1 MRWIWPFIWNEGFQ
15 ERKQTSRMS
24 VIRAFIAIELS
35 SEIYAR
41 LNEVEDQLQKRLEA
55 GVIRWVPAQNIHL
68 TLKFLGDVS
77 LANLEVLKKILAS
90 EVSKYAPFEISVG
103 ELGAFPSIRR
113 PRVIWVGVQAPQD
126 LSILQHGI
134 ETEMAGLGYAP
145 ENREFS
151 PHLTLGRISR
161 NASSQ
166 DLRKIGDVL
175 STNKVGYLGAARVFS
190 VNLFRSDL
198 KPGGAV
204 YSKLMTAPLKTD

>member
-1 MRWIWPFIWNEGFQ
+1 MP
-15 ERKQTSRMS
+15 

-35 SEIYAR
+35 PEIYAK
-41 LNEVEDQLQKRLEA
+41 LDEVEEQLQQNLAE

-90 EVSKYAPFEISVG
+90 EVSKFTPFEISVG

-126 LSILQHGI
+126 LNILQHGI
-134 ETEMAGLGYAP
+134 ETEMAGLGYEP
-145 ENREFS
+145 EDREFS
-151 PHLTLGRISR
+151 PHLTLGRVSR

-166 DLRKIGDVL
+166 DLRKVGDVL
-175 STNKVGYLGAARVFS
+175 SVNKVGYLGATRVS
-190 VNLFRSDL
+190 NVNLFRSDL

-204 YSKLMTAPLKTD
+204 YSKLTTAQLKGN